1 MSRFLISSRCECQAS
16 LSATLDESRHVV
28 AAWAARRRGATQ
40 DTAGKELAPA
50 HSINAH
56 LDRFDVA
63 WLCPFCGRNTLRTF
77 YAGALK
83 RVSPAADTAPAE
95 PAPGGAS

>member
-1 MSRFLISSRCECQAS
+1 MSRFFISSRCECQAV

-28 AAWAARRRGATQ
+28 TAWATQSRGHAGE
-40 DTAGKELAPA
+40 AGKERAPA
-50 HSINAH
+50 HSMNAH
-56 LDRFDVA
+56 LERFDVG

-83 RVSPAADTAPAE
+83 GLSVDPSLPGAAPPGSSP
-95 PAPGGAS
+95 